1 MRRKPT
7 LAALA
12 ADYRNGKIEDELR
25 GDWAVVVFFRVWS
38 FPLVWLFARTAVSPS
53 AITAFSGLLVLML
66 PASAG
71 LLPLSVA
78 GPAVVALS
86 CAVLILD
93 CVDGALA
100 RITARASRFGG
111 MLDFLVDMAHWG
123 LLYASIGLLAD
134 RVAGTG
140 FFWTAL
146 GCAAGW
152 LRLYARVVRDAGPAK
167 AEATADAAAG
177 ISSGVLGGISA
188 GEVLVAFVAGL
199 SGAIPLLLLAGWAFG
214 SIGWL
219 VVFLIAYAVTDVVDA
234 GLQSFGRA
242 AS

>member
-7 LAALA
+7 LAALV
-12 ADYRNGKIEDELR
+12 ADYRNGKVQDELR
-25 GDWAVVVFFRVWS
+25 GDWAVVVFYRIFS
-38 FPLVWLFARTAVSPS
+38 FPLVWLLARLAVHPS
-53 AITAFSGLLVLML
+53 AVTVVSGLLVLML

-71 LLPLSVA
+71 LMPLSAA

-100 RITARASRFGG
+100 RITGRASRRGG

-123 LLYASIGLLAD
+123 LLYASIGMLAD

-152 LRLYARVVRDAGPAK
+152 TRLYARVIRDAGPARPEP
-167 AEATADAAAG
+167 AATASAASG
-177 ISSGVLGGISA
+177 VSSGVSA
-188 GEVLVAFVAGL
+188 GEMLVAFVAGL
-199 SGAIPLLLLAGWAFG
+199 SGAIPILLLVTWALG
-214 SIGWL
+214 EVGWL
-219 VVFLIAYAVTDVVDA
+219 VVFLIAYSLIDVVDA
-234 GLQSFGRA
+234 GLQSFGRD

>member
-12 ADYRNGKIEDELR
+12 ADYRNGKVQDELR
-25 GDWAVVVFFRVWS
+25 GDWAVVIFYRIWS
-38 FPLVWLFARTAVSPS
+38 FPLVWLFARTAVNPS
-53 AITAFSGLLVLML
+53 TVTAFSGLLVLLL

-78 GPAVVALS
+78 GPAVAALS

-100 RITARASRFGG
+100 RITGRASRLGG

-140 FFWTAL
+140 VFWTAL

-167 AEATADAAAG
+167 PEASTDAAA
-177 ISSGVLGGISA
+177 ISSGVSA

-214 SIGWL
+214 GIGWL